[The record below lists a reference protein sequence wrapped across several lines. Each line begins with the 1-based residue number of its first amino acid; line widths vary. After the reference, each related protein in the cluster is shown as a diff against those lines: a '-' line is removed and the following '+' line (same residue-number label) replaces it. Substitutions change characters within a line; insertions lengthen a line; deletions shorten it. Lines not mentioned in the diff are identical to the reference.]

1 MNKAAMA
8 VSTFVEGYLWPQA
21 PKENYGEAHFGESH
35 PPPGAESGTAFQALQ
50 TLGSP
55 GNIRHHR
62 QSEGSKS
69 RSGAKSVDTDSRAT
83 SPSP

>member
-35 PPPGAESGTAFQALQ
+35 PPRE
-50 TLGSP
+50 
-55 GNIRHHR
+55 
-62 QSEGSKS
+62 QSQELHS
-69 RSGAKSVDTDSRAT
+69 RPCKHWEVPET
-83 SPSP
+83 